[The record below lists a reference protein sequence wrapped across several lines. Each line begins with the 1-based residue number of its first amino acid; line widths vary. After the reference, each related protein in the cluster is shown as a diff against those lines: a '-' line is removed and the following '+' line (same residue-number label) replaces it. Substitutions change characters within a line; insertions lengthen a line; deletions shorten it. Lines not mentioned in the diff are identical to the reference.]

1 MILLNE
7 NEQNKGFNFLDVKV
21 VRELIF
27 NDVYTY
33 FDNYLL
39 LNCKFSLV
47 PTIIFR
53 TFTICSDMPKFHQ
66 EIFKVKDIFM
76 KKCKIPSGN
85 F

>member
-21 VRELIF
+21 VREPIF

-39 LNCKFSLV
+39 LNYKFSLV
-47 PTIIFR
+47 STIIFR

-66 EIFKVKDIFM
+66 ETFKVKDIFM
-76 KKCKIPSGN
+76 KKCKIASRN